1 MKELEIEYNSTLGPH
16 YSAAVIH
23 CGMVYVSGQLAMDP
37 ETGKIVSGGIREHTW
52 QALNNLK
59 AVLARAK
66 TDPSHVVRCRV
77 YTSDLSNWEEINAV
91 YREFFGKTKPARTIV
106 PTREL
111 HFGSLVEIEATAY
124 LDAEVME

>member
-1 MKELEIEYNSTLGPH
+1 MKELEIEYRTALGPH

-23 CGMVYVSGQLAMDP
+23 GGMVYVSGQLAIDSA
-37 ETGKIVSGGIREHTW
+37 TGKIVAGGIREHTW

-66 TDPSHVVRCRV
+66 TDPSHVVQCRV

-91 YREFFGKTKPARTIV
+91 YREFFGNTRPARTIV

-111 HFGSLVEIEATAY
+111 HYGSLVEIEATAY
-124 LDAEVME
+124 LDTEVME